1 MNTLPFNLLIPI
13 ALLAIFA
20 VLVVFLL
27 RRSQNRTNGGPDRFD
42 ELYMKLSQEIKF
54 AVAPKSLQL
63 SVSANELVDLALE
76 IWRME
81 QRLAKIAS
89 TLPENHRKGLEN
101 SVLKLKKYISNYDIE
116 IVDYTDQKFN
126 DGLNL
131 DVLSVEKDPT
141 VATPTVK
148 ETVEPT
154 ILIKGQVVRKAKI
167 ILLSN

>member
-1 MNTLPFNLLIPI
+1 MNTLPFIILLFV
-13 ALLAIFA
+13 ALLVI
-20 VLVVFLL
+20 LSMLVFLRI
-27 RRSQNRTNGGPDRFD
+27 RRSQNRLSDEPDRFD

-63 SVSANELVDLALE
+63 SVSANELVDLAVE

-81 QRLAKIAS
+81 QRLTKIAN

-101 SVLKLKKYISNYDIE
+101 SILKLKKYISNYDIE
-116 IVDYTDQKFN
+116 IVDYTNQKFN

-131 DVLSVEKDPT
+131 DVLSVEKDPA
-141 VATPTVK
+141 VATPTIK

-154 ILIKGQVVRKAKI
+154 ILVKGQVVKKAKI

>member
-1 MNTLPFNLLIPI
+1 MNTLPFNFLIPI

-27 RRSQNRTNGGPDRFD
+27 RRSQNRTNDGPDRFD

-81 QRLAKIAS
+81 QRLTKVAN

-101 SVLKLKKYISNYDIE
+101 SILKLKKYISNYDIE

-131 DVLSVEKDPT
+131 DVLSVEKDPAVT
-141 VATPTVK
+141 TPTVK

-154 ILIKGQVVRKAKI
+154 ILVKGQVVRKAKI